1 MVIAE
6 NATNHARRSLRRA
19 KSTTVTSKLI
29 DFDTA
34 FSIFGVTALFR
45 IVIFIVLRDYG
56 GITTQSL
63 IPGPEA
69 P

>member
-1 MVIAE
+1 
-6 NATNHARRSLRRA
+6 
-19 KSTTVTSKLI
+19 VTSKLI